1 MHLVSPSPAFNAM
14 AAASMDLGVS
24 FCQGDRHEM
33 LPCRPMRG
41 CQPWRIGLR
50 QLWKRR
56 ASRTSWPRLTHM
68 EDFMRKTHE
77 EMLSCEAAYP
87 YGQLKSSQAVSQQA

>member
-1 MHLVSPSPAFNAM
+1 MQANARLSALENQPEAAVEEEGVQDIM
-14 AAASMDLGVS
+14 A
-24 FCQGDRHEM
+24 
-33 LPCRPMRG
+33 
-41 CQPWRIGLR
+41 W
-50 QLWKRR
+50 
-56 ASRTSWPRLTHM
+56 LTHM